1 MTRARVA
8 YQGEPG
14 AFAEEAAR
22 TFFAAA
28 NVAPVPTW
36 RGVFEAVRDGVAD
49 AGAVPIE
56 NSLVGTIRENH
67 DLLYE
72 FHDDGIRIHGEVSVP
87 VRLALLALPDQR
99 IDQIERVYSHPQALA
114 QADAFLRTR
123 SWQVM
128 TTYNTAGAAKLIA
141 EGAERGAAAIAAPRV
156 AAMYGL
162 TILADGVQTGQGDR
176 TRFAIVAGRPL
187 EARVADE
194 GHDRRRAADHDRV
207 RGAERAGVPASLSRG
222 VRGARA
228 QPVAARVPALGGAR
242 DALGIPVLGR
252 PRRRPGRTRG
262 GRGAR
267 GAERRDGARQDPRD
281 VPPRARGL
289 IAGRPAVATTVRGLA
304 MIGSRRSDPADVH

>member
-1 MTRARVA
+1 VTRARVA

-22 TFFAAA
+22 TFFVDA

-36 RGVFEAVRDGVAD
+36 RGVFEAVREGVAD
-49 AGAVPIE
+49 AGALPIE

-99 IDQIERVYSHPQALA
+99 IEDIERVYSHPPALA

-141 EGAERGAAAIAAPRV
+141 EGGERGAAAIAAPRV

-162 TILADGVQTGQGDR
+162 TILRDGIQTGRGDR
-176 TRFAIVAGRPL
+176 TRFAIVAGAPL
-187 EARVADE
+187 D
-194 GHDRRRAADHDRV
+194 
-207 RGAERAGVPASLSRG
+207 PAW
-222 VRGARA
+222 
-228 QPVAARVPALGGAR
+228 PAPRMTGGAPR
-242 DALGIPVLGR
+242 TTIVFAVRNVPGSLHRCLG
-252 PRRRPGRTRG
+252 
-262 GRGAR
+262 AF
-267 GAERRDGARQDPRD
+267 A
-281 VPPRARGL
+281 ARGL
-289 IAGRPAVATTVRGLA
+289 NLSRLVSRPWVGRGTRWEYLFWVDLDGDPAEPEVATALEALHAETELVRILGTY
-304 MIGSRRSDPADVH
+304 SRAPED